1 MKIISFVGGITEQN
15 ISSKTTCSVTQDDD
29 NIKNSI
35 RDGLEICQP
44 LILSDRTESE
54 KESDNFDEEDS
65 RKSSLL
71 VEKASFLVSHEGF
84 CKGKQYARLII
95 IRFEII
101 WT

>member
-1 MKIISFVGGITEQN
+1 MKIISFVGGISEQN

-29 NIKNSI
+29 IKNSI
-35 RDGLEICQP
+35 GDGLKICQP
-44 LILSDRTESE
+44 LILSERTESE
-54 KESDNFDEEDS
+54 KESDIFDEEDS

-71 VEKASFLVSHEGF
+71 VEQASFLVSHEGF